1 MQNGEPVLNPN
12 HCHEIITESEAYEL
26 FLKDVKIAETRAKK
40 TVRDMDANENVKN
53 YILQN

>member
-26 FLKDVKIAETRAKK
+26 FLKDVKIAEARAKK
-40 TVRDMDANENVKN
+40 TVRDMDANKQVKE
-53 YILQN
+53 YIL

>member
-12 HCHEIITESEAYEL
+12 HCQEIITAEEAYDI

-40 TVRDMDANENVKN
+40 TGLISELMGNKS
-53 YILQN
+53 Q